1 MEEREECECSECSGK
16 CDEDMSSGR
25 SISRGD
31 LGSPVV
37 SRYQLVIS
45 MRVFELT
52 QRIDNS

>member
-1 MEEREECECSECSGK
+1 MKECEECECSECSGE

-25 SISRGD
+25 SIPRGD

-37 SRYQLVIS
+37 SEYQLKLCTYTS
-45 MRVFELT
+45 ELT